1 MRRFVM
7 VLLLLFPA
15 IAGLIF
21 LYSFN
26 NVGNDYTEFL
36 HRSTKGIREEL
47 VDLTSVAISC
57 ARAAICCPKS
67 PISMPLWI
75 A

>member
-47 VDLTSVAISC
+47 VDLTSVAMSW
-57 ARAAICCPKS
+57 RPV
-67 PISMPLWI
+67 SMPLWI